1 MKISTRII
9 AAFVAVLTLMAVVGI
24 AGWISLNKYSSAV
37 HEANAID
44 EVVGAVRDTREFL
57 LKGVVDDD
65 ITHFENALAAVNTSL
80 EVGQR
85 IELQPDVIDGINAL
99 KMALSTYTDLH
110 QQNTARLGEMTV
122 LTDDISKIASSIRDS
137 QVENYARIAAAAS
150 EAEAE
155 RSARQTTQA
164 FGDNLVKATLRAR
177 QAEALYQLTR
187 DESHEKAANGHIK
200 SMFLTALRFRKA
212 AAGTEEAD
220 AVGEVAKAVNAYR
233 VAFGELAS
241 AIKENQST
249 FAAAQTL
256 EEASE
261 SINTITAGIGE
272 RQQTAL
278 EEATARSHELAGQA
292 ARAVAAQDGAGQ
304 LVTLVQTLR
313 LNEAVFR
320 DEFASEESE
329 KAMGDILRD
338 FFTVSLKLKKAVAGT
353 PGEASVNQI
362 ATKTVGYRKFLAE
375 VADALKEQ
383 SAADATMSKEANK
396 VVESLND
403 LREQSLEAA
412 RQGQSVS
419 VQTIIWVSILATI
432 VGGFLAYY
440 ISRSISV
447 PLNAM
452 TGAMQRLAEND
463 LGVDVPGVGRKDEL
477 GDMADTLEIF
487 RQNALEV
494 EKLRTEQDELKKV
507 QEREAEQRRVQQ
519 AQEKE
524 RAEEQARAERREA
537 MNTLADTFESTV
549 KGVVGSITEAAEI
562 LQQTSQQ
569 LTGTA
574 EQTLSQATTVAAAA
588 EEASVNVQ
596 TVSSAV
602 EELNASIQEIGS
614 NASNSTSTV
623 AEGVKRS
630 DQTNTLIK
638 GLAESVTKIGEIVQL
653 IDDIAEQTN
662 MLALN
667 ATIESARA
675 GEAGKGFSVVANE
688 VKELAGQTTKATE
701 EIAAQVNR
709 VQTDTNEVVR
719 SIQEI
724 SETIEVIN
732 KTASSIAAAV
742 EQQSAATREISRN
755 TQEVSNGTQDV
766 SSNIQ
771 GVTQSVGVTTE
782 AATKVGE
789 AASRVSLQAKELNEQ
804 VEQFIAQIRAD
815 AG

>member
-9 AAFVAVLTLMAVVGI
+9 AAFVAVLTLMAIVGI
-24 AGWISLNKYSSAV
+24 AGWVSLNKYSNAV

-44 EVVGAVRDTREFL
+44 EVVGAVRNTREFL
-57 LKGVVDDD
+57 LKGVVEDDVAQ
-65 ITHFENALAAVNTSL
+65 FENALAAVNMSL
-80 EVGQR
+80 EVGQK
-85 IELQPDVIDGINAL
+85 IELQPDVIEAINAL
-99 KMALSTYTDLH
+99 KTALSTYKELH
-110 QQNTARLGEMTV
+110 EQNAARLAEMTV

-137 QVENYARIAAAAS
+137 QVENYARISAAAS

-155 RSARQTTQA
+155 RSARQTTKA
-164 FGDNLVKATLRAR
+164 LGDNLVKATLSAR

-187 DESHEKAANGHIK
+187 DEAQEKAANRYIK
-200 SMFLTALRFRKA
+200 EMFLTALRFKKA
-212 AAGTEEAD
+212 AAGTEEAE
-220 AVGEVAKAVNAYR
+220 AVGQVAKAVNAYR

-241 AIKENQST
+241 AIKEGRPT
-249 FAAAQTL
+249 FATAQAL

-261 SINTITAGIGE
+261 SINTITAEIGA
-272 RQQTAL
+272 RQQAAF
-278 EEATARSHELAGQA
+278 EEATARSHELAVQA
-292 ARAVAAQDGAGQ
+292 AQAVAAQDGAGQ
-304 LVTLVQTLR
+304 LVTLVQKLR

-320 DEFASEESE
+320 SEFASEESE
-329 KAMGDILRD
+329 KAMGDLLRD
-338 FFTVSLKLKKAVAGT
+338 FFTVSLRLKKAIAGT
-353 PGEASVNQI
+353 PGEADVNQI

-375 VADALKEQ
+375 VAGALKEQ
-383 SAADATMSKEANK
+383 SAADATMSREANK
-396 VVESLND
+396 VVDSLND

-463 LGVDVPGVGRKDEL
+463 LSVDVPGVGRKDEV

-494 EKLRTEQDELKKV
+494 EKLRNEQDDLKKK
-507 QEREAEQRRVQQ
+507 QEREAEERRLRQ
-519 AQEKE
+519 AKEKE
-524 RAEEQARAERREA
+524 EAEEQARAERRDA
-537 MNTLADTFESTV
+537 MNKLADTFEKTV
-549 KGVVGSITEAAEI
+549 RGVVGSITEAAEI

-630 DQTNTLIK
+630 NQTNSLIQ
-638 GLAESVTKIGEIVQL
+638 GLSDSVTKIGEIVQL

-701 EIAAQVNR
+701 EIAAQVSR

-724 SETIEVIN
+724 SETIGIID

-755 TQEVSNGTQDV
+755 TQEVSNGTQNV

-789 AASRVSLQAKELNEQ
+789 AASKVTLQAKELNQQ